1 MGPIM
6 CRKRD
11 DGLDEHAEVLDH
23 CPTHPPPSLFIF
35 LRRKYKTAKVLN
47 ILFDLTDCV
56 KKREKIKYHTK
67 IRG

>member
-1 MGPIM
+1 MQHLRQIWCRNHPGGGGHFVIEVFRGSQHMGPIM

-35 LRRKYKTAKVLN
+35 
-47 ILFDLTDCV
+47 
-56 KKREKIKYHTK
+56 
-67 IRG
+67 